1 MFNIFDILNKS
12 TRNQDLILNR
22 RYEELSSITSLVDPN
37 KFPIFSLMEA
47 LDENDLVSLFDYK
60 SEVKEKI
67 KEEMGFILDVK

>member
-1 MFNIFDILNKS
+1 
-12 TRNQDLILNR
+12 
-22 RYEELSSITSLVDPN
+22 
-37 KFPIFSLMEA
+37 MEA